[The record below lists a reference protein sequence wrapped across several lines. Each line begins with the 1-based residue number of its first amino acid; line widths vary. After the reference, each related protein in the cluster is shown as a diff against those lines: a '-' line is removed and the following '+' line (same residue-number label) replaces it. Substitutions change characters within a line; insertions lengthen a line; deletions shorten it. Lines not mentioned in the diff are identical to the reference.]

1 MDIQLVFLVLVFLA
15 VVMLSQLLFVSVNS
29 PQRADTKELK
39 KQLDTL
45 ISADQYFPKQLLLNS
60 RLNNLSALRKSIEEL
75 PWVSDFTFKLELS
88 GSKMLGHEYLAIAGI
103 ISTFLSVL
111 LWLVTRDILVSGVCW
126 LATLAAFHFKL
137 QRDIA
142 KRMDRIEEQ
151 FPEALDVLKRGLQAG
166 YAFNEALKLVF
177 EELKGD
183 LSDELKLLFQRINLG
198 ADLKTAMLAFVRRVP
213 STSAMAFSSAVN
225 IQKETGGNLAENI
238 ENLSVLI
245 RQRFKFRRKVKTL
258 SAEGRLSGWI
268 LVLLPFALF
277 ALLYL
282 TTPTYVSELFTTE
295 EGHELLKWGL
305 IGMLVGTIW
314 IKKLLELEA

>member
-1 MDIQLVFLVLVFLA
+1 MSMQIIFLGLVFLA
-15 VVMLSQLLFVSVNS
+15 VVMLSQMLFVSVNS
-29 PQRADTKELK
+29 PQRADSKELK
-39 KQLDTL
+39 KQLDIL
-45 ISADQYFPKQLLLNS
+45 IAQDSYFPKQLLLNT
-60 RLNNLSALRKSIEEL
+60 RLNSLSAFRRSLEDIPFIRDI
-75 PWVSDFTFKLELS
+75 TFKLELS
-88 GSKMLGHEYLAIAGI
+88 GSKMLGHEFVAIAGI
-103 ISTFLSVL
+103 VSFFLAVL
-111 LWLVTRDILVSGVCW
+111 LWLLTRDVLVSIVCFG
-126 LATLAAFHFKL
+126 ATLAAFHFKL

-198 ADLKTAMLAFVRRVP
+198 ADLKAAMLSFVRRVP
-213 STSAMAFSSAVN
+213 STSAMAFSSSVN

-258 SAEGRLSGWI
+258 SAEGRMSGWI

-277 ALLYL
+277 AVLYI
-282 TTPTYVSELFTTE
+282 TTPSYVSELFTSE
-295 EGHELLKWGL
+295 SGHELLKWGL
-305 IGMLVGTIW
+305 IGMLAGTFW
-314 IKKLLELEA
+314 IKKILEVEV

>member
-1 MDIQLVFLVLVFLA
+1 MSMQLIFLGLVFCA

-29 PQRADTKELK
+29 PQRADSKELK
-39 KQLDTL
+39 RQLDAL
-45 ISADQYFPKQLLLNS
+45 IDKDRYFNKDLLINT
-60 RLNNLSALRKSIEEL
+60 RLRSLSAFRRSLENIRFIKGL
-75 PWVSDFTFKLELS
+75 TFKLELS
-88 GSKMLGHEYLAIAGI
+88 GSKMLGHEYFA
-103 ISTFLSVL
+103 
-111 LWLVTRDILVSGVCW
+111 
-126 LATLAAFHFKL
+126 LATLVSLFLAFLIWVLSRDPLFATLCFAATLIAFHIKL
-137 QRDIA
+137 QRGIA
-142 KRMDRIEEQ
+142 NRMDRIEEQ

-166 YAFNEALKLVF
+166 YSFNEALKLVC
-177 EELKGD
+177 EELSGD
-183 LSDELKLLFQRINLG
+183 LSQELKLLFQRINLG
-198 ADLKTAMLAFVRRVP
+198 ADIKLAMLALVRRIP

-282 TTPTYVSELFTTE
+282 TTPSYVSELFTTE
-295 EGHELLKWGL
+295 TGHDLLKTGL
-305 IGMLVGTIW
+305 GGMVLGTFW

>member
-1 MDIQLVFLVLVFLA
+1 MSMQLVFLGLVFLA
-15 VVMLSQLLFVSVNS
+15 VVMLSQMLFVSINS
-29 PQRADTKELK
+29 PQRADSRELK

-45 ISADQYFPKQLLLNS
+45 IAQDRYFPGHLLINT
-60 RLNNLSALRKSIEEL
+60 RLESLSAARKALESL
-75 PWVSDFTFKLELS
+75 PFVKDTTFRLELS
-88 GSKMLGHEYLAIAGI
+88 GSRMLGHEYITIATLVSLFLA
-103 ISTFLSVL
+103 VL
-111 LWLVTRDILVSGVCW
+111 LWLLTRDLLVASLCFA
-126 LATLAAFHFKL
+126 ATIGGFFMKL
-137 QRDIA
+137 QRDINQ
-142 KRMDRIEEQ
+142 RMERIEEQ

-177 EELKGD
+177 EELQGD
-183 LSDELKLLFQRINLG
+183 LSNELKLLFQRINLG
-198 ADLKTAMLAFVRRVP
+198 ADIKAAMLSFVRRVP

-245 RQRFKFRRKVKTL
+245 RQRFRFRRKVKTL

-277 ALLYL
+277 ALLYI
-282 TTPTYVSELFTTE
+282 TTPDYVSELFTTE
-295 EGHELLKWGL
+295 SGHELLKWGL
-305 IGMLVGTIW
+305 IGMVAGTFW